1 MFNCPDRSPRL
12 YCGQTVANVVNKGF
26 KIVEKCEEKPEEKD
40 HPKVQKLRQA
50 LESFMDLVLNVIHTK
65 ECQKN
70 WTRLEQ
76 FYDMIKTVC
85 TGGKAQAEYLLARGN
100 GSIVVELCDLILQK
114 KSPKAGLDANGDSRV
129 EMGGSANR
137 APFGPLVTVLSRV
150 VRCMHTQT
158 MGGEHGGGGGDSSSH
173 TFMTFEDFYER
184 QAPAKRVSQ
193 TVFMTE
199 EALMYFTNKDLIN
212 IIMSCEYDIDNF
224 ADALAHVCY
233 GNKKL
238 SKDIFLITLKALV
251 ISEYNR
257 ISQYL
262 RVVQSIIA
270 LDDSD
275 HESGKSLLA
284 RRFEWIFGFPY
295 LNVGYHVDEKHKIGL
310 DSLNNNIRGEVITYQ
325 SMLSHDP
332 HSNNSLLHLL
342 WRHKNRNENYTMQCL
357 NSLADIV
364 TSSEKIMELFSNLP
378 GVTYQYAR
386 YTDWIQ
392 PFLMSQLNK
401 STSYSNGAYEQTSKE
416 DIVKAMSK
424 FEIYDSYLTKKD

>member
-1 MFNCPDRSPRL
+1 
-12 YCGQTVANVVNKGF
+12 
-26 KIVEKCEEKPEEKD
+26 
-40 HPKVQKLRQA
+40 
-50 LESFMDLVLNVIHTK
+50 
-65 ECQKN
+65 
-70 WTRLEQ
+70 
-76 FYDMIKTVC
+76 
-85 TGGKAQAEYLLARGN
+85 
-100 GSIVVELCDLILQK
+100 
-114 KSPKAGLDANGDSRV
+114 
-129 EMGGSANR
+129 
-137 APFGPLVTVLSRV
+137 
-150 VRCMHTQT
+150 
-158 MGGEHGGGGGDSSSH
+158 
-173 TFMTFEDFYER
+173 
-184 QAPAKRVSQ
+184 
-193 TVFMTE
+193 
-199 EALMYFTNKDLIN
+199 MYFTNKDLIN

-275 HESGKSLLA
+275 HDSGKSLLA

-295 LNVGYHVDEKHKIGL
+295 LNLGYHVDDKHKIGL
-310 DSLNNNIRGEVITYQ
+310 ECLNNNIRGEVITYQ

-332 HSNNSLLHLL
+332 GSNNSLLHLL
-342 WRHKNRNENYTMQCL
+342 WRHKGRNENYTMQCL
-357 NSLADIV
+357 NSLADII

-424 FEIYDSYLTKKD
+424 FEIYDSYLTKKDKCSDTLDAVQQEVEEI